1 MTQSR
6 NEHDDA
12 ELRRLIESA
21 TAPADAPP
29 AARSAATT
37 GSEEQQ
43 LRAAWLALGNLI
55 EQAGMAADRPPA
67 SLEQLASRKPE
78 DLPRP
83 RSLEPVAPPPRLAR
97 RASQTDSA
105 RWRRLAWLFSAAV
118 VLLIVLWAFPRLYQL
133 KLNGPQRGPAELA
146 AGQPEK
152 ERSEPGSGGG
162 AAAGSSVT
170 SPDPPDPS
178 APVLQEPDQQKPAA
192 PEPSRAVASAAD
204 APGDSAGT
212 AELADQLAWDDQ
224 LDEMIW
230 ATAEATA
237 RIDYGALAQTS
248 VLSDRLDQL
257 RSDLDGGD
265 F

>member
-1 MTQSR
+1 MTEPQKE
-6 NEHDDA
+6 NDDD
-12 ELRRLIESA
+12 LLRLIESA
-21 TAPADAPP
+21 TAPAGTP
-29 AARSAATT
+29 ASPRSSATT
-37 GSEEQQ
+37 GSDEQQ

-83 RSLEPVAPPPRLAR
+83 RSLEPVAPPPRSAR
-97 RASQTDSA
+97 KVSKTDVA
-105 RWRRLAWLFSAAV
+105 RWRRLSWLFSAAV

-133 KLNGPQRGPAELA
+133 NLNRSQTGSAELA

-162 AAAGSSVT
+162 PSAGGSST
-170 SPDPPDPS
+170 LPKASDPLKP
-178 APVLQEPDQQKPAA
+178 AAREPDAQKTVA
-192 PEPSRAVASAAD
+192 PEPSRAVASATD
-204 APGDSAGT
+204 APGDSADR
-212 AELADQLAWDDQ
+212 AKPADQLAWDDQ

-230 ATAEATA
+230 AAAEATA
-237 RIDYGALAQTS
+237 QIDSGALAQTS
-248 VLSDRLDQL
+248 VLADRLDQL